1 MLGGSAQRLVGHPT
15 AESVDILRTLQAYVT
30 RPENTVRWKWR
41 EGDVVVWDNRS
52 TQHYAI
58 ADYGQQRRKVQRVT
72 TAGEAVVG
80 LDGSASTALQGDAS
94 RYYTAA

>member
-1 MLGGSAQRLVGHPT
+1 MNFLCEHFV
-15 AESVDILRTLQAYVT
+15 
-30 RPENTVRWKWR
+30 RPEFNVRYHWMA
-41 EGDVVVWDNRS
+41 GDVGFWDNRS